1 MHLKLLMILLLKTTN
16 ISRDSRK
23 YFKRNV
29 QVYQCIY
36 AMLFPKG
43 FCRVDD
49 YGVKSKVAF
58 DIEVTDT
65 SEVVEMCQP
74 QSPPFSTPTLEAE
87 KRNANHQKREK
98 RSANVKLL
106 LKL

>member
-1 MHLKLLMILLLKTTN
+1 MPIKQEAT
-16 ISRDSRK
+16 
-23 YFKRNV
+23 
-29 QVYQCIY
+29 
-36 AMLFPKG
+36 
-43 FCRVDD
+43 
-49 YGVKSKVAF
+49 
-58 DIEVTDT
+58 ET

-74 QSPPFSTPTLEAE
+74 QSPPLSTPTLEAE